1 MTSFGTNVDEKLDDE
16 TFTAK
21 YGDTT
26 FNQYQ
31 MVDPE
36 EFESDDNE
44 YEVLEDEFLD
54 DAVMDEDEVTNKRTA
69 LVTHFSSST

>member
-1 MTSFGTNVDEKLDDE
+1 MTSFGTNADEKLDDK

-31 MVDPE
+31 MVDSG
-36 EFESDDNE
+36 EFESDDDDENE
-44 YEVLEDEFLD
+44 DVDDDEFGGD
-54 DAVMDEDEVTNKRTA
+54 TIMDEVMNKRTA
-69 LVTHFSSST
+69 LVAHFSSSM